1 MERAERL
8 VAERNLEG
16 NDDDNDDKDADAA
29 DIIELA
35 LMGAV
40 VSDIKEPQTYLQAIN
55 SKDSTKWKQA
65 MSDEFTSMRIRGV
78 WKRISSAD
86 RKSSRILQAKWVYK
100 VKNDGRYRARLVVK
114 GYNQIPGVD
123 FTESHS
129 PVACDTTIRLILILC
144 LLSNWHNEQIDVE
157 TAFLYGELTERI
169 MLQKPEGFD
178 DLSGTF
184 LNSDEVLLLD
194 KAMYGL
200 VQAARA
206 WINTYCKH
214 LVDALNFKRS
224 MADPC
229 LLIQKSHLGTV
240 ITTVYVDD
248 CIFIGDKDAVD
259 QALADISKKFNIKRM
274 GPVKNYVGATYKKC
288 KDGYLVSQHDLVDS
302 IISKFG
308 IVKWK
313 SIPAAPSL
321 LFKDDGDKLDE
332 EGVQFYRSGVG
343 KLLYLVKL
351 SRPDLATSVRELSKF
366 MDGATD
372 IHLKAMQRVMEFVS
386 ATKQHQLTIFPKFK
400 ERHNIQGF
408 SDSNFASDKDT
419 RRSVTGFAIFYA
431 GTLVSWKS
439 KAQQCVTLSTTEA
452 EYVAASQ
459 CANEMEFVRLVLQ
472 SVGETVNLPMKL
484 RVDNTG
490 AIDLMKNWS
499 TNGRSKHIDVRF
511 HYLRELVEQGMLQVD
526 FVKSEDNTA
535 DIFTK
540 NLASELFGKH
550 SKGLG
555 MQANN
560 VAVASS
566 RDAHK
571 EGVRICDW
579 KDTRD
584 ERVILQMSKGFG
596 LIGGN

>member
-1 MERAERL
+1 MA
-8 VAERNLEG
+8 
-16 NDDDNDDKDADAA
+16 
-29 DIIELA
+29 
-35 LMGAV
+35 
-40 VSDIKEPQTYLQAIN
+40 
-55 SKDSTKWKQA
+55 
-65 MSDEFTSMRIRGV
+65 DEFNSMRNRGV
-78 WKRISSAD
+78 WKRISNAE
-86 RKSSRILQAKWVYK
+86 RKQSRLLQAKWVYK

-129 PVACDTTIRLILILC
+129 PVACDTTIRLILIIC
-144 LLSNWHNEQIDVE
+144 LLSNWHDEQIDVE

-169 MLQKPEGFD
+169 LLQKPEGFD
-178 DLSGTF
+178 ELSGSF
-184 LNSDEVLLLD
+184 LNDDEVLLLD

-206 WINTYCKH
+206 WISTYCKH
-214 LVDALNFKRS
+214 LVESLNFIRS

-229 LLIQKSHLGTV
+229 LLIQKSDLGTV

-248 CIFIGDKDAVD
+248 CIFIGDKKAVD
-259 QALADISKKFNIKRM
+259 QALDDISKKFNIKRM
-274 GPVKNYVGATYKKC
+274 GNIKTYVGATYEKC
-288 KDGYLVSQHDLVDS
+288 YDGFLVSQYDLIDS
-302 IISKFG
+302 IIVKFG
-308 IVKWK
+308 IDKGQA
-313 SIPAAPSL
+313 IPAAPAL
-321 LFKDDGDKLDE
+321 LLKDDGTKLDE
-332 EGVQFYRSGVG
+332 EGVQLYRSGVG

-372 IHLKAMQRVMEFVS
+372 THLKAMKRVMEFTM
-386 ATKQHQLTIFPKFK
+386 ATKTHQFAIFPKFK
-400 ERHNIQGF
+400 ERHNIVGY

-419 RRSVTGFAIFYA
+419 RRSVSGFAIYYA

-459 CANEMEFVRLVLQ
+459 CANEMEFVRLVLE
-472 SVGETVNLPMKL
+472 SVGEKVKLPMTL
-484 RVDNTG
+484 NVDNTG

-526 FVKSEDNTA
+526 FVRSEDNTS

-540 NLASELFGKH
+540 NLASDLFGKH

-571 EGVRICDW
+571 EGV
-579 KDTRD
+579 
-584 ERVILQMSKGFG
+584 
-596 LIGGN
+596 GNCV